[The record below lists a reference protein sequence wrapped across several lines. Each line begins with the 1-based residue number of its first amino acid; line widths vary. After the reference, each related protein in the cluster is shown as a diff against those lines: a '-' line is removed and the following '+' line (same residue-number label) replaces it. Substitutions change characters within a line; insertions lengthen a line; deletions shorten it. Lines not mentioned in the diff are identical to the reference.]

1 MSGWLIVAQIVVQ
14 PNSPVPPAGPAAR
27 YVAQSVPLGPALY
40 QPSLAS
46 MTKYQY
52 KTPALSP
59 HPAPAQPQYR
69 SVQL

>member
-1 MSGWLIVAQIVVQ
+1 MAGAEKSRGW
-14 PNSPVPPAGPAAR
+14 SSAGPAAR

-52 KTPALSP
+52 KTPALGP